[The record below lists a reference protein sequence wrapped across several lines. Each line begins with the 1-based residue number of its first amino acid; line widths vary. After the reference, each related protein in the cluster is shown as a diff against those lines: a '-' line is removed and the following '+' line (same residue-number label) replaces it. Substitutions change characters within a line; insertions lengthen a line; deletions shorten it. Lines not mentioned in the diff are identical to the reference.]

1 MERQLES
8 INIRYWLTYWDDG
21 EEIRNI
27 PQVIVTYRNI
37 VNGVKQQIDTL
48 VIGQDTDYSIYEEK
62 IQKICQIAFE
72 GL

>member
-8 INIRYWLTYWDDG
+8 INIRYSLTYWDDG

>member
-21 EEIRNI
+21 GEIRNI